1 MRRRFVAMPLAL
13 LMALAVVAPAGA
25 VTNGQPD
32 GTNHPYV
39 GLIVFDDANGPA
51 WRCSGSLISPT
62 VVLTAAHCTDGA
74 VAARVWFQSD
84 VTKAAAPDYPF
95 GGPGSGAIEGTPY
108 VFPKYQS
115 PFAHGLVGF
124 SYGDVGVVVLS
135 QPVPTAQVGR
145 YAQLP
150 TAGTVERLPNNQPLD
165 YVGFGVQLQV
175 QAPGVKP
182 YDRWAG
188 PRIRNYAPGVLNPGN
203 FAGSDNLIKVSMN
216 QGGGKGGTCFGDSGG
231 PDLLGGTDTVLAVNS
246 FVTNSNCSGVGY
258 DTRIDTTDRLAWIN
272 GYVANASC
280 TFAATNSR
288 FWNDS
293 ARTDLYATGPI
304 TFSWLLTSGS
314 VLGGLWTEITPP
326 VTGASYHNVFASGSV
341 TGSAVHLLTATRTN
355 PPDGYAPFTLD
366 GTLTG
371 GTLAVVGGGGYLD
384 VNGAVTCGVAY

>member
-231 PDLLGGTDTVLAVNS
+231 PNLLGGTNVVIGVNS
-246 FVTNSNCSGVGY
+246 FVANAICSGNTY
-258 DTRIDTTDRLAWIN
+258 SYRTDTTQALN
-272 GYVANASC
+272 
-280 TFAATNSR
+280 F
-288 FWNDS
+288 
-293 ARTDLYATGPI
+293 I
-304 TFSWLLTSGS
+304 TTA
-314 VLGGLWTEITPP
+314 VQAHGGNL
-326 VTGASYHNVFASGSV
+326 
-341 TGSAVHLLTATRTN
+341 
-355 PPDGYAPFTLD
+355 
-366 GTLTG
+366 
-371 GTLAVVGGGGYLD
+371 
-384 VNGAVTCGVAY
+384 